1 LFTKVFT
8 AQPKIFPAY
17 RIIHLHKKHCLSR
30 NFPRQAESGKRM
42 HFSAAASTGP
52 RTPEGKQISSQNATK
67 HGCCSQR
74 LLLPDEDPEEWE
86 ALKAGWLQE
95 YNTSSPVFLS
105 LAVQAAEKQWL
116 LLRAQKRFDEV
127 QQLLYDA
134 QPECRLWNE
143 EQCKLHDKF
152 QRYLT
157 TAERAF
163 DRAFRNAEHLRR
175 VALRQHDVDFKENLE
190 LRRFALK
197 EEKNEFEI
205 TLLQAK
211 TEVCNAKS
219 AALKTPGSPRRSQA
233 VPPSAHG
240 S

>member
-1 LFTKVFT
+1 
-8 AQPKIFPAY
+8 
-17 RIIHLHKKHCLSR
+17 
-30 NFPRQAESGKRM
+30 M
-42 HFSAAASTGP
+42 HYSAAASARPGRSTGP
-52 RTPEGKQISSQNATK
+52 RTLEGKQIASQNATQ

-74 LLLPDEDPEEWE
+74 LLLPDEDPKEWE
-86 ALKAGWLQE
+86 TLKAGWLQE
-95 YNTSSPVFLS
+95 YNTDSPVFLS
-105 LAVQAAEKQWL
+105 LVLHAAEKQWL
-116 LLRAQKRFDEV
+116 LLRAQRHFNET
-127 QQLLYDA
+127 QQFLYRE

-163 DRAFRNAEHLRR
+163 DRAFHNAERLRR
-175 VALRQHDVDFKENLE
+175 VALREHDVAFREDLE
-190 LRRFALK
+190 RRRFSLK
-197 EEKNEFEI
+197 QEKNEFEV

-211 TEVCNAKS
+211 TYLCEAKTV
-219 AALKTPGSPRRSQA
+219 ALKMSGSPPRRSQA

>member
-1 LFTKVFT
+1 
-8 AQPKIFPAY
+8 
-17 RIIHLHKKHCLSR
+17 
-30 NFPRQAESGKRM
+30 M
-42 HFSAAASTGP
+42 HFSAAASAQPGRSTGP
-52 RTPEGKQISSQNATK
+52 RTPEGKQISSKNATK

-86 ALKAGWLQE
+86 TLKAGWLQE
-95 YNTSSPVFLS
+95 YDTSSPVFLS
-105 LAVQAAEKQWL
+105 LALQAAEKQWL
-116 LLRAQKRFDEV
+116 LLRAQNRFDET
-127 QQLLYDA
+127 QQFLYNE
-134 QPECRLWNE
+134 QPECRIWNE
-143 EQCKLHDKF
+143 EQCKLHEKF

-163 DRAFRNAEHLRR
+163 DRAFQNVERLRR
-175 VALRQHDVDFKENLE
+175 VALRQHDVDFREDLE

-197 EEKNEFEI
+197 QEKNEFET

-211 TEVCNAKS
+211 TELCQSKT
-219 AALKTPGSPRRSQA
+219 AALNKPASPPRRSQP

>member
-1 LFTKVFT
+1 
-8 AQPKIFPAY
+8 
-17 RIIHLHKKHCLSR
+17 
-30 NFPRQAESGKRM
+30 M
-42 HFSAAASTGP
+42 HFSAAASAQPVRSTGP
-52 RTPEGKQISSQNATK
+52 RTLEGKQISSQNATK

-74 LLLPDEDPEEWE
+74 LLLPDENPEEWE

-105 LAVQAAEKQWL
+105 RVVQAAEKQWL
-116 LLRAQKRFDEV
+116 LLRAQRRFDEV
-127 QQLLYDA
+127 QQFLYDA

-175 VALRQHDVDFKENLE
+175 VALRQHDVDFKEDLE

-197 EEKNEFEI
+197 QEKNEFE
-205 TLLQAK
+205 TALLRAK
-211 TEVCNAKS
+211 TALCQSKA
-219 AALKTPGSPRRSQA
+219 AALNKPGSLPACVQGRDLQGA
-233 VPPSAHG
+233 VP
-240 S
+240 

>member
-1 LFTKVFT
+1 
-8 AQPKIFPAY
+8 
-17 RIIHLHKKHCLSR
+17 
-30 NFPRQAESGKRM
+30 M

-74 LLLPDEDPEEWE
+74 LLLPDENPEEWE

-95 YNTSSPVFLS
+95 YNTSSLVFLS
-105 LAVQAAEKQWL
+105 LAVRAAEKQWL

-127 QQLLYDA
+127 QQFLYDA

-175 VALRQHDVDFKENLE
+175 VALRQHDVDFKEDLE

-197 EEKNEFEI
+197 QEKNEFE
-205 TLLQAK
+205 TALLLVK
-211 TEVCNAKS
+211 TALCQSKA
-219 AALKTPGSPRRSQA
+219 AALNKPGSSRACVQSRDLQ
-233 VPPSAHG
+233 G
-240 S
+240 SGTVN

>member
-1 LFTKVFT
+1 
-8 AQPKIFPAY
+8 
-17 RIIHLHKKHCLSR
+17 
-30 NFPRQAESGKRM
+30 M
-42 HFSAAASTGP
+42 HSSAAAFGQPGRSTGP
-52 RTPEGKQISSQNATK
+52 RTSEGKQISSKNATK

-74 LLLPDEDPEEWE
+74 LLLPDENAEEWE

-127 QQLLYDA
+127 QQFLYDA

-175 VALRQHDVDFKENLE
+175 VALRQHDVDFREDLE
-190 LRRFALK
+190 LQRFALK
-197 EEKNEFEI
+197 QEKNEYE
-205 TLLQAK
+205 TALLRAK
-211 TEVCNAKS
+211 TALSQSKA
-219 AALKTPGSPRRSQA
+219 AALKKPVSSPSRSQS
-233 VPPSAHG
+233 VPPPV
-240 S
+240 